1 MMSHNEAVFALGA
14 LAQDTR
20 LMVFRHLVQAGAAGA
35 AAGEIARALSVPH
48 NTLSTHLAQ
57 LSRANLLDAQKEGR
71 SVIYRVRQSGA
82 KALLSYLP
90 RRLLPGQSSQML
102 RSAGQYTDQLLLGE
116 ENETFSCQRRRH

>member
-1 MMSHNEAVFALGA
+1 MSHNEAVFALGA

-82 KALLSYLP
+82 KALLSYL
-90 RRLLPGQSSQML
+90 LE
-102 RSAGQYTDQLLLGE
+102 DC
-116 ENETFSCQRRRH
+116 CQGNRAKCCEALDSTLTNCC